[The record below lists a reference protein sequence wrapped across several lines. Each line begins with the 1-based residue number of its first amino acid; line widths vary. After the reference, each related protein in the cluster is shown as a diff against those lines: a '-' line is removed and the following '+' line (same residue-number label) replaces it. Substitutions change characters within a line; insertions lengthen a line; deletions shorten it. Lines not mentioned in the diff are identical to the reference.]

1 MNTRR
6 RFLSLTVAALVMTGL
21 VGCREFE
28 VAPSLKADHLV
39 DRAVATVE
47 RFQTLESMQRFS
59 EYMPGAVAVA
69 VFPSVIKAGFFIGG
83 EGGNGLLTVKRPDG
97 TWSAPAFYTMGAGS
111 FGIQFGAQDTEIII
125 VIRNQGALEA
135 ILEDQAK
142 IGADAGVTA
151 GVYGIGAEASIL
163 RLASRSSRGSIPTAA
178 NMGSVSFRIRPFVS
192 AIVMSCWSFIA
203 VSSKPSGRYTTDVG
217 TQTLQVALN
226 IFVSTI
232 DMINPIDPC
241 LARCNQ
247 ARDNQTSRRSEI

>member
-1 MNTRR
+1 
-6 RFLSLTVAALVMTGL
+6 MTGL
-21 VGCREFE
+21 VGCREFD
-28 VAPSLKADHLV
+28 VAPTLKADHLV

-111 FGIQFGAQDTEIII
+111 FGLQFGAQDTEIIL

-135 ILEDQAK
+135 ILKDQAK

-151 GVYGIGAEASIL
+151 GVYGIGAEASTTTNMGVDVLAFANAKVGGYVGASVEGAVIARRQDINEAVYGRGKTPRDIVTDPNVKL
-163 RLASRSSRGSIPTAA
+163 ARADRLAALL
-178 NMGSVSFRIRPFVS
+178 
-192 AIVMSCWSFIA
+192 
-203 VSSKPSGRYTTDVG
+203 SKY
-217 TQTLQVALN
+217 
-226 IFVSTI
+226 
-232 DMINPIDPC
+232 
-241 LARCNQ
+241 
-247 ARDNQTSRRSEI
+247 

>member
-69 VFPSVIKAGFFIGG
+69 VFPSVIKAGLFIGG

-151 GVYGIGAEASIL
+151 GVYGIGAEASTTTNMGVDVLAFANAKIGGYVGASVEGAVIARRQDINEAVYGHGKTPRDIVTDPNV
-163 RLASRSSRGSIPTAA
+163 RLARADRL
-178 NMGSVSFRIRPFVS
+178 S
-192 AIVMSCWSFIA
+192 ALL
-203 VSSKPSGRYTTDVG
+203 SKY
-217 TQTLQVALN
+217 
-226 IFVSTI
+226 
-232 DMINPIDPC
+232 
-241 LARCNQ
+241 
-247 ARDNQTSRRSEI
+247 

>member
-6 RFLSLTVAALVMTGL
+6 RFLSLTGAALVMTGL

-28 VAPSLKADHLV
+28 VAPTLKADHLV

-83 EGGNGLLTVKRPDG
+83 EGGNGLLTVKRLDG

-111 FGIQFGAQDTEIII
+111 FGLQFGAQDTEIIL

-135 ILEDQAK
+135 ILKDQAK

-151 GVYGIGAEASIL
+151 GVYGIGAEASTTTNMGVDVLAFANAKVGGYVGASVEGAVIARRQDINEAVYGRGKTPRDIVTDPNVKL
-163 RLASRSSRGSIPTAA
+163 ARADRLAALL
-178 NMGSVSFRIRPFVS
+178 
-192 AIVMSCWSFIA
+192 
-203 VSSKPSGRYTTDVG
+203 SKY
-217 TQTLQVALN
+217 
-226 IFVSTI
+226 
-232 DMINPIDPC
+232 
-241 LARCNQ
+241 
-247 ARDNQTSRRSEI
+247 